1 MSASDHAN
9 KHIAHEVMEWVHNG
23 EERWGKEIV
32 AKHNESRFL
41 YNIVRTI
48 VTKGDASRPKLI
60 NEKSVEQHFWIDP
73 KWEPLAGLEGQCK
86 QRLED
91 MFGDLVQDSY
101 CDEDKIIAY
110 QHLSSLP
117 ETLHIL
123 FHRTAS
129 IDERDDDGCRKQIT
143 VTRPID
149 VPHKIDFGKG
159 GFRKA
164 LYPPNADNCKK
175 YKLAGAVVGKLLDPS
190 GGDNLS
196 MTWWGY
202 VYNPDLGQWFKIG
215 HPLGAEAV
223 ETAEVHMHTNSVER
237 DGTPTNTFPL
247 RLYYQVDRDLSKVFA
262 KAPAPDHDAKFW
274 DFNQLLGG
282 VKTLPKRLREGR
294 PHVLVGRVVF
304 DVYYTRVLTNY
315 CLSVNEQLVTREDL
329 DELAKWIECLWQELD
344 LSTRSKWINNAARIN
359 LKVEGLTKFRGISVQ
374 DLFKEQ
380 WILAMIHASGKP
392 PPGPNEQAAHKKRVS
407 DRVCWLHEEGYFAE
421 LWKMMGTHHKGIFQK
436 MTKERN
442 YCKGSDITGE
452 QGMMEIWETY
462 KRPLVAFLIPGGLSW
477 KKEAAQLL
485 DKKSTTYKE
494 LREFFIDPLPTWRR
508 RMDEQALKDE
518 ERPEFMEKL
527 RKACS
532 DESWPVEAKEQMFW
546 AAKQACEAISAQE
559 NTEEQ
564 EKQASP
570 KPTSKRKREP
580 SLKRQQEPEQL
591 IATQASDADEGEQWT
606 FRFRCMGCRR
616 MRSIPV
622 KDPSPGQ
629 LFNAKCVDCCAVT
642 EVQVPD
648 QAYMDASET
657 LSRYSEV
664 IRARLDLKRLKQ
676 EAWERE
682 DAKREAG
689 RAAARAAQREAQR
702 QADEA
707 RARIDRAAREAA
719 SEQWRRE
726 RDAKMAEEKRI
737 FEERAAKAKAEHE
750 AREAERIAKA
760 REARAEAAR
769 KKAAAEAEKKKE
781 EQLAEVARLEKAKA
795 ERAAREAA
803 KADEKQKKKAA
814 REKAANIFK
823 EEEER
828 KKRHSAEVAQQEADA
843 KAAAKAKEE
852 ADRQAAIEE
861 RERKRVIQAE
871 EEAKTAEAEARAAA
885 RAAVRQAER
894 KVEANNQL
902 YVKLASDDAI
912 DQEAEWL
919 LKEAIAAVAA
929 EKVATEAA
937 AIVVE
942 VAAAS
947 PRLSSS
953 SPSSSSSSPIGPSR
967 DWMGAATK
975 VQDVMREVVEA
986 QLSLREAE
994 DTAKAMKASLESAG
1008 MTPPAPKPVPEEPQ
1022 WQPAPKKKQQPVPKP
1037 KPTPPDPAPQHHD
1050 EAPSSAPIKGT
1061 HYVRGK
1067 KVCWYFGRGTCRN
1080 GDACPYLHIRNEE
1093 EANTQPKP
1101 KNKGKAKDEPKP
1113 EPKAKPKPEPKPKPE
1128 DDANNNCVVCFEGV
1142 KDHLCMP
1149 CKHLCVCSECAGVIE
1164 RLKACPICREPIVDI
1179 FKVFA

>member
-1 MSASDHAN
+1 MSASDHPN

-23 EERWGKEIV
+23 QERWGNEIV
-32 AKHNESRFL
+32 AEHNESRFL

-48 VTKGDASRPKLI
+48 ITKGDDPRPNLI
-60 NEKSVEQHFWIDP
+60 NEKSVEQDFWVDP
-73 KWEPLAGLEGQCK
+73 KWQGEGK

-91 MFGDLVQDSY
+91 LFGDLVQDSY
-101 CDEDKIIAY
+101 SSDDRIIAY

-129 IDERDDDGCRKQIT
+129 IDERDDDGYRKQIT

-164 LYPPNADNCKK
+164 LYLPNANNSKK
-175 YKLAGAVVGKLLDPS
+175 YKLAGAVVGKLRDPS
-190 GGDNLS
+190 GEDNLS
-196 MTWWGY
+196 IIWWGY
-202 VYNPDLGQWFKIG
+202 VYNPELGQWFKIG
-215 HPLGAEAV
+215 NPLGAEAV

-237 DGTPTNTFPL
+237 DGTPTNTFPM
-247 RLYYQVDRDLSKVFA
+247 RLYYQVDRELAKVFA
-262 KAPAPDHDAKFW
+262 GAPAPAHDAKFFS
-274 DFNQLLGG
+274 FNELLGG
-282 VKTLPKRLREGR
+282 IKPLPKSLREGR
-294 PHVLVGRVVF
+294 PPVIVGRVVF
-304 DVYYTRVLTNY
+304 DVYYTRVLTTY
-315 CLSVNEQLVTREDL
+315 CMAVNVQLVTREDL
-329 DELAKWIECLWQELD
+329 DELSKWIESLWQNMD
-344 LSTRSKWINNAARIN
+344 LVTRSKWINNAARIN
-359 LKVEGLTKFRGISVQ
+359 SKVDGLTKFRGIGVQ
-374 DLFKEQ
+374 ELFKEQ
-380 WILAMIHASGKP
+380 WILTMINSTSKP
-392 PPGPNEQAAHKKRVS
+392 CPGPKDQAAQKKRVA
-407 DRVCWLHEEGYFAE
+407 DRVCWLSEEGYFAE
-421 LWKMMGTHHKGIFQK
+421 LWKMMGPHHKSIFSK

-442 YCKGSDITGE
+442 YCKGSDITSE

-462 KRPLVAFLIPGGLSW
+462 KKPLVAFLIPGSADW

-485 DKKSTTYKE
+485 EEKSTTYKE
-494 LREFFIDPLPTWRR
+494 LWEFFIDTLPTWRTY
-508 RMDEQALKDE
+508 MDEQALKDE
-518 ERPEFMEKL
+518 EKPELMEKL
-527 RKACS
+527 RKACG
-532 DESWPVEAKEQMFW
+532 DQSWPNEIKEQLFW
-546 AAKQACEAISAQE
+546 AAKQACETTSAQE
-559 NTEEQ
+559 NTDEHK
-564 EKQASP
+564 KQASP
-570 KPTSKRKREP
+570 EPTSKRKRK
-580 SLKRQQEPEQL
+580 LPEQL
-591 IATQASDADEGEQWT
+591 IATQVSEPAESERWQ
-606 FRFRCMGCRR
+606 FRFRCMGCRHIR
-616 MRSIPV
+616 TLHV
-622 KDPSPGQ
+622 EDPTPGQ
-629 LFNAKCVDCCAVT
+629 LLNAKCVACCAVT
-642 EVQVPD
+642 EVQVPN

-707 RARIDRAAREAA
+707 RARVDRAAREAA

-781 EQLAEVARLEKAKA
+781 EQLAEVARLERVRT
-795 ERAAREAA
+795 ERVAREAA

-828 KKRHSAEVAQQEADA
+828 KKRHSEEVARQEADA
-843 KAAAKAKEE
+843 KAAAKAKEA
-852 ADRQAAIEE
+852 ADRQAATEE
-861 RERKRVIQAE
+861 RERKRAIQAE
-871 EEAKTAEAEARAAA
+871 EEARTAEAEARAAA

-919 LKEAIAAVAA
+919 LKEAIATVAA

-937 AIVVE
+937 VIVVE
-942 VAAAS
+942 AAAAS

-953 SPSSSSSSPIGPSR
+953 SPSSSSSSPTGPSR
-967 DWMGAATK
+967 DWVGAATK

-1022 WQPAPKKKQQPVPKP
+1022 WQPATKKKQQSVPKS
-1037 KPTPPDPAPQHHD
+1037 KPTPPEPASQHHD

-1067 KVCWYFGRGTCRN
+1067 KVCWYFGRGVCRN
-1080 GDACPYLHIRNEE
+1080 GDACPYLHIRNEDGDQD
-1093 EANTQPKP
+1093 AQPKA
-1101 KNKGKAKDEPKP
+1101 KSKGKAKAKV
-1113 EPKAKPKPEPKPKPE
+1113 EPKAEPKAEPPE
-1128 DDANNNCVVCFEGV
+1128 DDANSNCVVCFEGV

-1149 CKHLCVCSECAGVIE
+1149 CKHLCVCSGCAGAIE
-1164 RLKACPICREPIVDI
+1164 RLKTCPICREPIADI